1 MARPRKKG
9 LDYFPLDVGFLR
21 DRKIKLLRAEFGAS
35 SVVFVLYVFCRAF
48 EEEGYFCTWDD
59 DELLIAAEELKE
71 KPSYLS
77 EVLSGCLKRSV
88 FDNGV
93 FQMFGVLT
101 SAGIQRR
108 YLSGCEKRDT
118 IPIFEEYCLLEKNE
132 IPDSVLR
139 KCTFFSV
146 SGEKTPVNSPETP
159 VYSPENPQSKVKE
172 SKVKESKED
181 HPRAREEDDDLKR
194 VCKAYEDSIGL
205 MPRHVAA
212 AAMSFI
218 QTGIE
223 TDLVVRAIQLAAENN
238 VRTWNYAAA
247 ILRNCENKGIKTL
260 GMFEADRRNRKDEH
274 NTFVCAG
281 GSNESLSFGV
291 HF

>member
-77 EVLSGCLKRSV
+77 EVLSGCLKRSI
-88 FDNGV
+88 FDDGV

-132 IPDSVLR
+132 IQDSVLR

-146 SGEKTPVNSPETP
+146 SGELTGVSSPETG
-159 VYSPENPQSKVKE
+159 VSSPENPQSKVKK
-172 SKVKESKED
+172 SKVNNT
-181 HPRAREEDDDLKR
+181 HACAREDDAILKSI
-194 VCKAYEDSIGL
+194 CKAYEDSIGL

-218 QTGIE
+218 QAGIE
-223 TDLVVRAIQLAAENN
+223 TDLVIRAIELAAENN
-238 VRTWNYAAA
+238 ARTWSYASA
-247 ILRNCENKGIKTL
+247 ILRNCENKGITTL
-260 GMFEADRRNRKDEH
+260 SAFEADSAAHKAQKAQPEKKSRWKE
-274 NTFVCAG
+274 
-281 GSNESLSFGV
+281 L
-291 HF
+291 

>member
-77 EVLSGCLKRSV
+77 EVLSGCLKRSI
-88 FDNGV
+88 FDDGV

-118 IPIFEEYCLLEKNE
+118 IPIFEEYCLLEKKE
-132 IPDSVLR
+132 IQDSVLK

-146 SGEKTPVNSPETP
+146 SGEKTPINSPETG
-159 VYSPENPQSKVKE
+159 VSSPENPQSKVKE
-172 SKVKESKED
+172 SKVNNT
-181 HPRAREEDDDLKR
+181 HACAREDDEILKSI
-194 VCKAYEDSIGL
+194 CKAYEDSIGL

-218 QTGIE
+218 QAGID
-223 TDLVVRAIQLAAENN
+223 TDLVIRAIELAAENN

-247 ILRNCENKGIKTL
+247 ILRNCENKGITTL
-260 GMFEADRRNRKDEH
+260 SAFEADSTAHKAQKTQPEKKSRWKE
-274 NTFVCAG
+274 
-281 GSNESLSFGV
+281 L
-291 HF
+291 

>member
-77 EVLSGCLKRSV
+77 EVLSGCLKRSI
-88 FDNGV
+88 FDDGV

-118 IPIFEEYCLLEKNE
+118 IPIFEEYCLLEKKE
-132 IPDSVLR
+132 IQDSVLK

-146 SGEKTPVNSPETP
+146 SGEKTPINSPETG
-159 VYSPENPQSKVKE
+159 VSSPENPQSKVKE
-172 SKVKESKED
+172 SKVNNT
-181 HPRAREEDDDLKR
+181 HACAREDDEILKSI
-194 VCKAYEDSIGL
+194 CKAYEDSIGL

-212 AAMSFI
+212 SAMSFI
-218 QTGIE
+218 EAGLETGLI
-223 TDLVVRAIQLAAENN
+223 VRAIQLSAENN

-247 ILRNCENKGIKTL
+247 ILRNCENKGITTL
-260 GMFEADRRNRKDEH
+260 SAFEADSTAHKAQKTQPEKKSRWKE
-274 NTFVCAG
+274 
-281 GSNESLSFGV
+281 L
-291 HF
+291 

>member
-77 EVLSGCLKRSV
+77 EVLSGCLKRSI
-88 FDNGV
+88 FDDGV

-118 IPIFEEYCLLEKNE
+118 IPIFEEYCLLEKKE
-132 IPDSVLR
+132 IQDSVLK

-146 SGEKTPVNSPETP
+146 SGEKTPINSPETG
-159 VYSPENPQSKVKE
+159 VSSPENPQSKVKE
-172 SKVKESKED
+172 SKVNNT
-181 HPRAREEDDDLKR
+181 HACAREDDEISKSI
-194 VCKAYEDSIGL
+194 CKAYEDSIGL

-218 QTGIE
+218 QAGID
-223 TDLVVRAIQLAAENN
+223 TDLVIRAIELAAENN
-238 VRTWNYAAA
+238 ARTWSYVSA
-247 ILRNCENKGIKTL
+247 ILRNCENKGITTL
-260 GMFEADRRNRKDEH
+260 SAFEADSTAHKAQKAQPEKKSRWKE
-274 NTFVCAG
+274 
-281 GSNESLSFGV
+281 L
-291 HF
+291 

>member
-77 EVLSGCLKRSV
+77 EVLSGCLKRSI
-88 FDNGV
+88 FDDGV

-132 IPDSVLR
+132 IQDSVLR

-146 SGEKTPVNSPETP
+146 SGELTGVSSPETG
-159 VYSPENPQSKVKE
+159 VSSPENPQSKVKK
-172 SKVKESKED
+172 SKVNNT
-181 HPRAREEDDDLKR
+181 HACAREDDAILKSI
-194 VCKAYEDSIGL
+194 CKAYEDSIGL
-205 MPRHVAA
+205 MPRHVASS
-212 AAMSFI
+212 AMSFI
-218 QTGIE
+218 QAGIE
-223 TDLVVRAIQLAAENN
+223 TDLVIRAIELAAENN
-238 VRTWNYAAA
+238 ARTWSYVSA
-247 ILRNCENKGIKTL
+247 ILRNCENKGITTL
-260 GMFEADRRNRKDEH
+260 SAFEA
-274 NTFVCAG
+274 
-281 GSNESLSFGV
+281 ESAAHKAQKAQPEKKSRWKEL
-291 HF
+291 

>member
-9 LDYFPLDVGFLR
+9 LNYFPLDVGFLR

-77 EVLSGCLKRSV
+77 EVLSGCLKRSI
-88 FDNGV
+88 FDDGV

-159 VYSPENPQSKVKE
+159 VSSPENPQ

-218 QTGIE
+218 QAGLE
-223 TDLVVRAIQLAAENN
+223 TDLVIRAIELAAENN
-238 VRTWNYAAA
+238 ARTWSYVSA
-247 ILRNCENKGIKTL
+247 ILRNCENKGITTL
-260 GMFEADRRNRKDEH
+260 SAFEADSAAHKAQKAQPEKKSRWKE
-274 NTFVCAG
+274 
-281 GSNESLSFGV
+281 L
-291 HF
+291 

>member
-77 EVLSGCLKRSV
+77 EVLSGCLKRSI
-88 FDNGV
+88 FDDGV

-118 IPIFEEYCLLEKNE
+118 IPIFEEYCLLEKKE
-132 IPDSVLR
+132 IHDSVLK

-146 SGEKTPVNSPETP
+146 SGEKTPINSPETG
-159 VYSPENPQSKVKE
+159 VSSPENPQSKVKE
-172 SKVKESKED
+172 SKVNNT
-181 HPRAREEDDDLKR
+181 HACAREDDAILKSI
-194 VCKAYEDSIGL
+194 CKAYEDSIGL

-218 QTGIE
+218 QAGID
-223 TDLVVRAIQLAAENN
+223 TDLVIRAIELAAENN
-238 VRTWNYAAA
+238 ARTWSYVSA
-247 ILRNCENKGIKTL
+247 ILRNCENKGITTL
-260 GMFEADRRNRKDEH
+260 SAFEA
-274 NTFVCAG
+274 
-281 GSNESLSFGV
+281 ESAAHKAQKAQPEKKSRWKEL
-291 HF
+291 

>member
-77 EVLSGCLKRSV
+77 EVLSGCLKRSI
-88 FDNGV
+88 FDDGV

-118 IPIFEEYCLLEKNE
+118 IPIFEEYCLLEKKE
-132 IPDSVLR
+132 IQDSVLK

-146 SGEKTPVNSPETP
+146 SGEKTPINSPETG
-159 VYSPENPQSKVKE
+159 VSSPENPQSKVKE
-172 SKVKESKED
+172 SKVNNT
-181 HPRAREEDDDLKR
+181 HACAREDDEILKSI
-194 VCKAYEDSIGL
+194 CKAYEDSIGL

-218 QTGIE
+218 EAGLE
-223 TDLVVRAIQLAAENN
+223 TKLIVRAIQLSAENN

-247 ILRNCENKGIKTL
+247 ILRNCENKGITTL
-260 GMFEADRRNRKDEH
+260 SAFEAESAAHKASKRQTAQERRWKE
-274 NTFVCAG
+274 
-281 GSNESLSFGV
+281 L
-291 HF
+291 

>member
-48 EEEGYFCTWDD
+48 GEEGYFCTWDD

-77 EVLSGCLKRSV
+77 EVLSGCLKRSI
-88 FDNGV
+88 FDDGV

-118 IPIFEEYCLLEKNE
+118 IPIFEEYCLLEKKE
-132 IPDSVLR
+132 IQDSVLK

-146 SGEKTPVNSPETP
+146 SGEKTPINSPETG
-159 VYSPENPQSKVKE
+159 VSSPENPQSKVKE
-172 SKVKESKED
+172 SKVNNT
-181 HPRAREEDDDLKR
+181 HACAREDDAILKSI
-194 VCKAYEDSIGL
+194 CKAYEDSIGL

-212 AAMSFI
+212 SAMSFI
-218 QTGIE
+218 QAGID
-223 TDLVVRAIQLAAENN
+223 TDLVIRAIELAAENN
-238 VRTWNYAAA
+238 ARTWSYVSA

-260 GMFEADRRNRKDEH
+260 SAFEAENAARKAQKEKPEQKSRWREL
-274 NTFVCAG
+274 T
-281 GSNESLSFGV
+281 
-291 HF
+291 

>member
-48 EEEGYFCTWDD
+48 EEEGYFCTWDE

-77 EVLSGCLKRSV
+77 EVLSGCLKRSI
-88 FDNGV
+88 FDDGV

-118 IPIFEEYCLLEKNE
+118 IPIFEEYCLLEKKE
-132 IPDSVLR
+132 IQDSVLR
-139 KCTFFSV
+139 RCTFFSV
-146 SGEKTPVNSPETP
+146 SGEKTPVNSPETG
-159 VYSPENPQSKVKE
+159 VSSPGNPQSKVKK
-172 SKVKESKED
+172 SKVNNT
-181 HPRAREEDDDLKR
+181 HACAREDDAILKSI
-194 VCKAYEDSIGL
+194 CKAYEDSIGL
-205 MPRHVAA
+205 MPKHVASS
-212 AAMSFI
+212 AMSFI
-218 QTGIE
+218 QAGIE
-223 TDLVVRAIQLAAENN
+223 TDLVIRAIELAAENN
-238 VRTWNYAAA
+238 ARTWSYVSA
-247 ILRNCENKGIKTL
+247 ILRNCENRGITTL
-260 GMFEADRRNRKDEH
+260 SAFEADSAAHKAQKSQPEKKSRWKE
-274 NTFVCAG
+274 
-281 GSNESLSFGV
+281 L
-291 HF
+291 

>member
-48 EEEGYFCTWDD
+48 EEEGYFCTWDE

-77 EVLSGCLKRSV
+77 EVLSGCLKRSI
-88 FDNGV
+88 FDDGV

-118 IPIFEEYCLLEKNE
+118 IPIFEEYCLLEKKE
-132 IPDSVLR
+132 IQDSVLR

-146 SGEKTPVNSPETP
+146 SGEKTPVNSPETG
-159 VYSPENPQSKVKE
+159 VSSPGNPQSKVKK
-172 SKVKESKED
+172 SKVNNT
-181 HPRAREEDDDLKR
+181 HACAREDDAILKSI
-194 VCKAYEDSIGL
+194 CKAYEDSIGL
-205 MPRHVAA
+205 MPKHVASS
-212 AAMSFI
+212 AMSFI
-218 QTGIE
+218 QAGIE
-223 TDLVVRAIQLAAENN
+223 TDLVIRAIELAAENN
-238 VRTWNYAAA
+238 ARTWSYVSA
-247 ILRNCENKGIKTL
+247 ILRNCENRGITTL
-260 GMFEADRRNRKDEH
+260 SAFEADSAAHKAQKSQPEKKSRWKE
-274 NTFVCAG
+274 
-281 GSNESLSFGV
+281 L
-291 HF
+291 